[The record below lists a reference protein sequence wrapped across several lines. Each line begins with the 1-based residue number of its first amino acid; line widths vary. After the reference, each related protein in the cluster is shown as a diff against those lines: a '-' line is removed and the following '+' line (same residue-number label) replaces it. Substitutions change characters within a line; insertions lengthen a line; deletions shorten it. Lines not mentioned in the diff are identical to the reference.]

1 MLPVSLNVTLMVTG
15 YLLVMGLLGTGL
27 FITRRRPPRAW
38 TTARRLAP
46 APTVGRGRPAFVR
59 QVAGTALGGYVT
71 LTTVTVGYYQGVA
84 HLGAGFLMSAVTGT
98 ALLLGIA
105 LPVFLLASWAATRRR
120 A

>member
-1 MLPVSLNVTLMVTG
+1 MLPVPLIITLMVTG
-15 YLLVMGLLGTGL
+15 YLLVMGFLAAGL
-27 FITRRRPPRAW
+27 IVARRRPPGAW

-46 APTVGRGRPAFVR
+46 AATVGRGWPALVR
-59 QVAGTALGGYVT
+59 QVVGTALGGYVT
-71 LTTVTVGYYQGVA
+71 LTIVTVAYYRGVA
-84 HLGAGFLMSAVTGT
+84 HLGAGFLTSAVTGA